1 MQAVKTGAHGFKKF
15 YDGVQYVLEIE
26 PVLTIRRII
35 WIVLGGWVVAGLF
48 LFAGLVL
55 CLTIVGIPMGL
66 EAFRWAIWAILPIGF
81 KPVPIPPE
89 EATSDLHRP
98 GTTYNTA
105 ANVIWLV
112 CFGWL
117 IILSLVMAFISNI
130 ITIIGI
136 FTAVQFARLSKFSVW
151 PYGMKIVSKKSLKRK
166 RKEERERERAQRVEM
181 GVAGLSAAQTTTQ
194 AQAY

>member
-1 MQAVKTGAHGFKKF
+1 LAPFS
-15 YDGVQYVLEIE
+15 
-26 PVLTIRRII
+26 
-35 WIVLGGWVVAGLF
+35 
-48 LFAGLVL
+48 
-55 CLTIVGIPMGL
+55 
-66 EAFRWAIWAILPIGF
+66 WAILPIGF

-130 ITIIGI
+130 ITIIG
-136 FTAVQFARLSKFSVW
+136 THPHQST
-151 PYGMKIVSKKSLKRK
+151 
-166 RKEERERERAQRVEM
+166 
-181 GVAGLSAAQTTTQ
+181 QTIGHTVLNSDRGWVV
-194 AQAY
+194 